1 MASDTQLGGA
11 GPRVRLGEAL
21 VRRGAITESQLGE
34 ALTKQKDT
42 GAYLGETLIDLGY
55 ATPDVI
61 YETLSRQIDIP
72 FVSVRSIE
80 IDPSVLQL
88 VPRKLA
94 RRFHVL
100 PLSARDGVLKVAV
113 ADHLDIVALDT
124 IASNTG
130 LEVQMA
136 LSHRAELRDAIEY
149 HYGGLTALEDSL
161 QEALDIEAGEDE
173 LEQPAVAELEMEAGD
188 APVVRYVNLLI
199 HQAIE
204 KRASDLHIEPRKK
217 AVQVRARIDGVLHD
231 LTPPSKAMLAAVV
244 SRVKILSG
252 LDIGERRLPQDGRCK
267 VEDRNIDIR
276 VSTLPTIYGEKVVMR
291 LLDKSQLVLR
301 LSELGLEQ
309 DQQELYES
317 CLQRPQGV
325 ILVTGPTGS
334 GKTTTLYSG
343 LNFINSEDKNIVTV
357 EDPVEYE
364 LAGINQVQM
373 KPLIGLSFANALR
386 SILRQDPDVI
396 MVGEIRDL
404 ETAEIA
410 VQAALT
416 GHLVLSTLHTNDA
429 IATVNRLSNMG
440 VKPYL
445 LGSSLTLI
453 VAQRLVR
460 RVCSHCRE
468 PYECS
473 PELLSKLGLEPGGTL
488 YHGTGCRR
496 CNRTGY
502 YGRMAVFEMLPI
514 DKEFS
519 RLISRG
525 VSEVELRNAAEERG
539 MAMLREAGI
548 AKVTQG
554 MTTVEEVLA
563 RTMQ

>member
-1 MASDTQLGGA
+1 MASETQLDGA
-11 GPRVRLGEAL
+11 GPRPRLGEAL
-21 VRRGAITESQLGE
+21 LRKGAITETQLSE
-34 ALTKQKDT
+34 ALTKQKDS
-42 GAYLGETLIDLGY
+42 GAYLGETLIELGY

-61 YETLSRQIDIP
+61 YQTLSRQIDVP
-72 FVSVRSIE
+72 FVSVRSVEIE
-80 IDPSVLQL
+80 PSVLQL

-100 PLSARDGVLKVAV
+100 PLSAKDGVLKVAV

-130 LEVQMA
+130 LDVQVV
-136 LSHRAELRDAIEY
+136 LSDRAEVREAIDY
-149 HYGGLTALEDSL
+149 HYGGLTALEETL
-161 QEALDIEAGEDE
+161 QEALDIEAGDAEA
-173 LEQPAVAELEMEAGD
+173 EQPPVAELEMEAGD

-204 KRASDLHIEPRKK
+204 KRASDLHIEPRRK

-231 LTPPSKAMLAAVV
+231 LTPPSKSMLPAVV
-244 SRVKILSG
+244 SRIKILSG

-276 VSTLPTIYGEKVVMR
+276 VSTLPTIYGEKVVLR
-291 LLDKSQLVLR
+291 LLDKSRLVLE
-301 LSELGLEQ
+301 LSELGLEK
-309 DQQELYES
+309 DQQELYEFS
-317 CLQRPQGV
+317 LQRPQGI

-343 LNFINSEDKNIVTV
+343 LSFINSEDKNIVTV

-373 KPLIGLSFANALR
+373 KPPIGLTFASALR

-410 VQAALT
+410 VRAAMT
-416 GHLVLSTLHTNDA
+416 GHLVLSTVHTNDA

-440 VKPYL
+440 VKSYL

-460 RVCSHCRE
+460 RICSHCRE
-468 PYECS
+468 PHDS
-473 PELLSKLGLEPGGTL
+473 PPEVLSKLGLEPAGTF

-502 YGRMAVFEMLPI
+502 YGRVAVFEMLPI

-525 VSEVELRNAAEERG
+525 VSEVELRNAAQERG
-539 MAMLREAGI
+539 MVTLREAGI
-548 AKVTQG
+548 GKVERG
-554 MTTVEEVLA
+554 VTTVEEVVA
-563 RTMQ
+563 RTMR